1 MDFLIPLIPLSYT
14 NKSNII
20 INNENDYYSDDY
32 NKGFYKSSNFHIEFY
47 NPINYFKPSIN
58 PYTLQIFQ
66 NLPYSN
72 INYNTNLY
80 KLHIE
85 ELNTFASISNINIS
99 LLSVYQTETISGI
112 PTFLSGNINFDFIS
126 HNITNTFLRNDKKH
140 FNIFTTNTLNQ
151 TFSSNLNITSDS
163 IKNSSSMFYKNLD
176 DTNIILMVKFYYQ
189 IHQIFYLKISVLI

>member
-1 MDFLIPLIPLSYT
+1 M
-14 NKSNII
+14 K
-20 INNENDYYSDDY
+20 NDYYSDDY
-32 NKGFYKSSNFHIEFY
+32 NKGFYKKGDFHIEFH

-85 ELNTFASISNINIS
+85 ELNTLLISNINIS
-99 LLSVYQTETISGI
+99 GLSNYQTETISGI

-163 IKNSSSMFYKNLD
+163 IKNSSSMYYKNLD
-176 DTNIILMVKFYYQ
+176 NTKHNTDGKILLPNLL
-189 IHQIFYLKISVLI
+189 IFYLKILVLI